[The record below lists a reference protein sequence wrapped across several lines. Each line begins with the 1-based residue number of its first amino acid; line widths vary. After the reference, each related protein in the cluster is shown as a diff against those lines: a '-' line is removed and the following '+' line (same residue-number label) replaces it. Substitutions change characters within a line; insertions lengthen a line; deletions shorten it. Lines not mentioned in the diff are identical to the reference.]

1 MCRVLL
7 MNKEGEKDIDKIY
20 GLSKY
25 LKYLEDQLGGHGNGF
40 ALMKGGK
47 IIRFEKGLNLDVRDI
62 AKEVKKVDYDWF
74 LFHTRLASVGDKTN
88 ENCHP
93 FRRGNFILAMNGTE
107 RSASFISR
115 IKDITDTEAI
125 LDIINKYNLGLP
137 ALKCFSSIFMGF
149 YKNKPFVVAD
159 NTHNIKIY
167 KNDKNNA
174 LIFASNFPVY
184 ITKNIYNV
192 NECFSWNGEEF
203 DKSLLTKRNN
213 RFTRTLSYRNLV
225 YHNDLYDQCYF
236 DFEDYSKGE
245 SLCKDII

>member
-88 ENCHP
+88 ENY
-93 FRRGNFILAMNGTE
+93 E
-107 RSASFISR
+107 
-115 IKDITDTEAI
+115 
-125 LDIINKYNLGLP
+125 
-137 ALKCFSSIFMGF
+137 
-149 YKNKPFVVAD
+149 
-159 NTHNIKIY
+159 
-167 KNDKNNA
+167 
-174 LIFASNFPVY
+174 
-184 ITKNIYNV
+184 
-192 NECFSWNGEEF
+192 
-203 DKSLLTKRNN
+203 
-213 RFTRTLSYRNLV
+213 
-225 YHNDLYDQCYF
+225 YHNQL
-236 DFEDYSKGE
+236 
-245 SLCKDII
+245 